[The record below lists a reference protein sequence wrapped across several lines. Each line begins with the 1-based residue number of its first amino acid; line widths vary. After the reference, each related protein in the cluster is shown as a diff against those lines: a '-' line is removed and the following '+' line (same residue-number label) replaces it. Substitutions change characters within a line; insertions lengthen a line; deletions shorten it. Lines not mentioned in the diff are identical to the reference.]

1 MATLAFPSECTLHL
15 PEGWI
20 DARRFERALLKC
32 GDALSNSFSV
42 VVVRISA
49 GCNLMIDVVIRLLSF
64 CNQVLAMTKRLRLDF
79 VGGTQGCMGYLDR
92 MGFFDCLN
100 RDAEVAPY
108 RPSFSGAALH
118 RGRNRGLVEIERFSG
133 NVRADQSLPD
143 RLAKAVERG
152 CASRHDRIQVSKSI
166 ADIIGHLVDNVSEH
180 SQTPLDAYA
189 VLQTYTKKVVVAVS
203 DSGRGIM
210 GTLRPAL
217 NRRRSQLANLSETEL
232 LVEIFRQGLSSHT
245 DVKRGLGLMM
255 SARTAIKYR
264 ADLDVRLLNQRVLLK
279 PSGNAYAANTA
290 YTQDALPLLQGTH
303 IAFSL
308 NLG

>member
-1 MATLAFPSECTLHL
+1 MATRAYPSECILHL
-15 PEGWI
+15 PDGWI
-20 DARRFERALLKC
+20 DARRFERALRNC
-32 GDALSNSFSV
+32 GDALSNPFSV

-79 VGGTQGCMGYLDR
+79 LGGTDGCMGYLDR
-92 MGFFDCLN
+92 MGFFDGLS
-100 RDAEVAPY
+100 RDAEVTPY

-118 RGRNRGLVEIERFSG
+118 RGGNRGLVEIERFSG
-133 NVRADQSLPD
+133 KVRADQSLPD
-143 RLAKAVERG
+143 KLARAVERG
-152 CASRHDRIQVSKSI
+152 CASRHDRTQVANSI
-166 ADIIGHLVDNVSEH
+166 ANIISELVDNVTEH
-180 SQTPLDAYA
+180 SETPLDAYA

-203 DSGRGIM
+203 DSGNGIM

-217 NRRRSQLANLSETEL
+217 ERRQSPLAELSETDL
-232 LVEIFRQGLSSHT
+232 LVAIFRQGLSSHEENN
-245 DVKRGLGLMM
+245 RGMGLMT
-255 SARTAIKYR
+255 SARSAIRYR

-279 PSGNAYAANTA
+279 PSGNAYTSNMA
-290 YTQDALPLLQGTH
+290 YTQEGLPLLWGTH